1 MGEIKYIYF
10 PTVLKPILMS
20 RRRQDPPFS
29 PNIFPRCEIR
39 KELWSNIVGLMIL
52 KCSLRALGLQNFLL
66 GKRPKVYFKSHLRK
80 HLLINRLL
88 QGCICQYLFKAS
100 RQEIITH
107 SWVCPQSFSNCRWS
121 LQQFII
127 IVLLPQFV
135 KLLTKPNIH
144 IHWLTWANLDSPW
157 GVT

>member
-1 MGEIKYIYF
+1 MWEIKYIYF
-10 PTVLKPILMS
+10 PTFPKPILMS

-39 KELWSNIVGLMIL
+39 KELWPNIIGLMIL
-52 KCSLRALGLQNFLL
+52 KCSLRTLGLQNFLL
-66 GKRPKVYFKSHLRK
+66 GKWPKADFKSHLRK
-80 HLLINRLL
+80 QLLINQLL

-100 RQEIITH
+100 GHKIITH
-107 SWVCPQSFSNCRWS
+107 SWVCPQSFSNCPWS
-121 LQQFII
+121 LEQFNI

-144 IHWLTWANLDSPW
+144 ICWLT
-157 GVT
+157 